1 LVVFVA
7 SNGNEFVVVHDGV
20 TEAVVCSGGVQQV
33 DKFKAFLKRFSNSC
47 LPPVSVLRQLS

>member
-7 SNGNEFVVVHDGV
+7 SNGNEFVVMHDGV

-47 LPPVSVLRQLS
+47 LPPVFVLRQLS